1 MNTQELK
8 NKIIEIGKLLWDK
21 GLVTG
26 FNGNISARV
35 DANTLLITATGTS
48 LGYLKLQ
55 DVILIN
61 ISGEVLGEG
70 RASSEKLMH
79 TEIYKNLPQVQAVVH
94 THPTYTNG
102 FFLANE
108 SFTPKTFEAKF
119 YLGEVRSIEQTTPS
133 VTDAAPVIKE
143 LQANNIVVLR
153 NHGVV
158 AVGPDLFRT
167 FVLIQELE
175 EQIKMDFVANHYQQ
189 MPTRGHVLQEQ
200 QNVSPSMQE
209 QPLPTGGHLLEK
221 VSPSPLPSE
230 VPLKVKASQGNP
242 LTQGKKYKLFSKEQ
256 IEEIVH
262 LVNTDTQMQELGR
275 KTAMNMDLA
284 VCLQETGD
292 IYSFKFENGR
302 ITKTGHDAQAEF
314 LITASE
320 SIWRAVF
327 NREID
332 PFVATTQKK
341 MNLRGDFAR
350 ISKWYAPCSRI
361 FQLWTKV
368 PVE

>member
-1 MNTQELK
+1 LSVPEFGIPMIELK
-8 NKIIEIGKLLWDK
+8 NKIIETGKLLWDK

-26 FNGNISARV
+26 FNGNLSARV
-35 DANTLLITATGTS
+35 DANTLLITGTGTC
-48 LGYLKLQ
+48 LGYLKLEEI
-55 DVILIN
+55 VLIN
-61 ISGEVLGEG
+61 SLGELIPQADAK
-70 RASSEKLMH
+70 RKPSSESLLH
-79 TEIYKNLPQVQAVVH
+79 TEIYKNFPQIQAVVH

-102 FFLANE
+102 YFLANE
-108 SFTPKTFEAKF
+108 SFAPKTFEAKF
-119 YLGEVRSIEQTTPS
+119 YLGEVKSIDQTTPS

-143 LQANNIVVLR
+143 LKSNNIIVLR
-153 NHGVV
+153 NHGAV
-158 AVGPDLFRT
+158 AMGPDLFRA

-175 EQIKMDFVANHYQQ
+175 EQIKMDLIAAHYSKGNVILSEAKDLNKINSIRDSSACG
-189 MPTRGHVLQEQ
+189 P
-200 QNVSPSMQE
+200 QNDGLV
-209 QPLPTGGHLLEK
+209 
-221 VSPSPLPSE
+221 
-230 VPLKVKASQGNP
+230 
-242 LTQGKKYKLFSKEQ
+242 KKYKLFSKEQ
-256 IEEIVH
+256 IAEIVL
-262 LVNTDTQMQELGR
+262 LVNSDAQMQELGQ

-284 VCLQETGD
+284 VCLQETGA

-302 ITKTGHDAQAEF
+302 IVNTGNDAQAEF
-314 LITASE
+314 LITANE
-320 SIWRAVF
+320 SIWRSVF

>member
-1 MNTQELK
+1 MK

-35 DANTLLITATGTS
+35 DANTILITATGTC
-48 LGYLKLQ
+48 LGYLKDQ
-55 DVILIN
+55 DILTMRV
-61 ISGEVLGEG
+61 SGEVMGEG
-70 RASSEKLMH
+70 KASTEKLMH
-79 TEIYKNLPQVQAVVH
+79 TAIYTDFLDVKAVVH

-102 FFLANE
+102 FFLANTA
-108 SFTPKTFEAKF
+108 FTPKTFEAKF
-119 YLGEVRSIEQTTPS
+119 YLGEVKSVEQTTPS
-133 VTDAAPVIKE
+133 VTDTIPVIRE
-143 LQANNIVVLR
+143 LKATNIVVLR

-158 AVGPDLFRT
+158 AMGPDLFHA

-175 EQIKMDFVANHYQQ
+175 EQVKMDLVRVHYAKTSSG
-189 MPTRGHVLQEQ
+189 PVPETSHSSLRHP
-200 QNVSPSMQE
+200 SPSGTL
-209 QPLPTGGHLLEK
+209 PLRPN
-221 VSPSPLPSE
+221 
-230 VPLKVKASQGNP
+230 GNP
-242 LTQGKKYKLFSKEQ
+242 VSEPPDDVVQKRYKLFSKDQ
-256 IEEIVH
+256 IEEIVR
-262 LVNTDTQMQELGR
+262 LVNSDGQMQELGS

-292 IYSFKFENGR
+292 VHSFKFHNGR
-302 ITKTGHDAQAEF
+302 ITETGKDADAEF
-314 LITASE
+314 LITANE
-320 SIWRAVF
+320 TIWRAVF
-327 NREID
+327 NRQID

-361 FQLWTKV
+361 FQLWAQV

>member
-1 MNTQELK
+1 MQELK
-8 NKIIEIGKLLWDK
+8 NKIIETGKLLWDK

-35 DANTLLITATGTS
+35 DADTILITATGTC
-48 LGYLKLQ
+48 LGYLRLSDIITLNLKT
-55 DVILIN
+55 
-61 ISGEVLGEG
+61 GEVVGAG
-70 RASSEKLMH
+70 KASSERFMH
-79 TEIYKNLPQVQAVVH
+79 TEVYKNFPDIKAVVH

-102 FFLANE
+102 FFLSNE
-108 SFTPKTFEAKF
+108 SLEPKTFEAKF
-119 YLGEVRSIEQTTPS
+119 YLGIVRSVPQSTPS
-133 VTDAAPVIKE
+133 VTAMEPVIKE
-143 LQANNIVVLR
+143 LKASNIVALR

-158 AVGPDLFRT
+158 AIGKDLFYA

-175 EQIKMDFVANHYQQ
+175 EQTKIESINLHFQRVAEGT
-189 MPTRGHVLQEQ
+189 PTRGHVPE
-200 QNVSPSMQE
+200 NVSPS
-209 QPLPTGGHLLEK
+209 G
-221 VSPSPLPSE
+221 LPSNE
-230 VPLKVKASQGNP
+230 GLNVKTAQGKN
-242 LTQGKKYKLFSKEQ
+242 LTPEKKYKLFSQEQ
-256 IEEIVH
+256 INEIVR
-262 LVNTDTQMQELGR
+262 LVNGDAQMQELGA

-302 ITKTGHDAQAEF
+302 ITNTGKDAKAEF
-314 LITASE
+314 LITANE
-320 SIWRAVF
+320 NIWRAVF

-341 MNLRGDFAR
+341 MSLQGDFAR